1 MLHGGSLSST
11 DSAFNAYTCTITVS
25 KKISKLLNIILQ
37 KQSNLRGTLQM
48 TTETWTQS
56 SQQMPFS
63 VPPLTITWQGCSG
76 AAGGGVGWAVD
87 NSPLPGLPLDSSA
100 WYKALTE
107 RAQHPG
113 LTAHPTHTFRELTVS
128 TREVATVPG
137 TWQSTAGLLLSPAR
151 GSALLDVLPG
161 HCRSRTQ
168 LPRHEGLSACFLLCR
183 HAAHEAG
190 GQALREALGSH
201 RLHTAGTQTQAT
213 GDDSSDLTSVWALLS
228 HAHFLDG
235 QHTSPAPSSMG

>member
-1 MLHGGSLSST
+1 MLASLEEFHVT
-11 DSAFNAYTCTITVS
+11 WRVS
-25 KKISKLLNIILQ
+25 ELHRLCVQCLHLHHHCKKISKLLNIILQ

-48 TTETWTQS
+48 TTETRTQS

-63 VPPLTITWQGCSG
+63 VPPLTIIWQGCSG

-100 WYKALTE
+100 WYNALTE

-128 TREVATVPG
+128 TREVATEPG
-137 TWQSTAGLLLSPAR
+137 TWQSTAGSLLSPAR

-161 HCRSRTQ
+161 HC
-168 LPRHEGLSACFLLCR
+168 
-183 HAAHEAG
+183 
-190 GQALREALGSH
+190 QAQDPDP
-201 RLHTAGTQTQAT
+201 QT
-213 GDDSSDLTSVWALLS
+213 
-228 HAHFLDG
+228 
-235 QHTSPAPSSMG
+235 